1 MSIHEKAAIGFTNAV
16 EPYVRGRPDYPP
28 AAVEFVIRSL
38 NLAPGKIVLDVGAG
52 TGKFTNL
59 LLPSGATIIAVEPVE
74 AMRRRLE
81 TDLPV
86 LQVLDSSAEHLPV
99 SDDSIDGIVVA
110 QAFHWFDGRR
120 ALTEFQRVMRR
131 RAKLA
136 LIWNVRD
143 ERLDWVRKL
152 SSILGAFEEGTPR
165 HHHGIWQECFEHS
178 AFEPLIL
185 KTFRHVQRGAP
196 EFVVDRVASVSFIAA
211 LPDADR
217 GRVLEQVRELLAASP
232 ETRGKDT
239 IELPYETRVYTTRLR
254 ASA

>member
-1 MSIHEKAAIGFTNAV
+1 
-16 EPYVRGRPDYPP
+16 VRT
-28 AAVEFVIRSL
+28 L
-38 NLAPGKIVLDVGAG
+38 NLVPGKVALEVGAG

-59 LLPSGATIIAVEPVE
+59 LMPSGATVVAVEPVE

-81 TDLPV
+81 TDLPAV
-86 LQVLDSSAEHLPV
+86 QVLDGTAEHLPV
-99 SDDSIDGIVVA
+99 PDDSVDGIVAA

-120 ALTEFQRVMRR
+120 ALTEFQRVMHRG
-131 RAKLA
+131 AKLA

-143 ERLDWVRKL
+143 ERLDWIWKL
-152 SSILGAFEEGTPR
+152 SRILEALEDGTPR
-165 HHHGIWQECFEHS
+165 HHYGIWQECFEHS

-185 KTFRHVQRGAP
+185 NTFRHLQRGAP

-217 GRVLEQVRELLAASP
+217 GRVLEQVRELLASSP

-239 IELPYETRVYTTRLR
+239 IELPYETRVYTTKLR
-254 ASA
+254 PSA